1 MKIGIIGAMKA
12 ETEYL
17 IRRMEN
23 RTDCEYAG
31 RVFHTGNLAG
41 IDCVVVMCGVGKVNA
56 AVCTQI
62 LVDRFQVTH
71 LINTGV
77 AGSLNNEINIGDIVI
92 SEKAVYHDMDAVN
105 FGYAYGEIPSMGVK
119 EFKADPALALA
130 AEEAVRKAAP
140 QISVFRGTVATGDQ
154 FIREK
159 EKKTWI
165 RETFGADCT
174 EMEGTAIA
182 HTAWLNDIPFV
193 IVRAISD
200 KADES
205 VSVSYD
211 EFESRAAEHCA
222 RMIMNMLERMKNNEI
237 QL

>member
-1 MKIGIIGAMKA
+1 MKIGIIGAMQV
-12 ETEYL
+12 ETELL

-23 RTDCEYAG
+23 RNIIEKAG
-31 RVFHTGNLAG
+31 RTFYEGQLSGT
-41 IDCVVVMCGVGKVNA
+41 DCVVVTCGVGKVNA
-56 AVCTQI
+56 AICAQI
-62 LVDRFQVTH
+62 LADCFDIGC
-71 LINTGV
+71 LINTGI

-105 FGYAYGEIPSMGVK
+105 FGYAYGEIPSMGMK
-119 EFKADPALALA
+119 EFCSDPALMKM
-130 AEEAVRKAAP
+130 AEEAVREADP
-140 QISVFRGTVATGDQ
+140 NIGVFRGIIATGDQ

-159 EKKTWI
+159 DRKEWI

-182 HTAWLNDIPFV
+182 HTAWTNGIPFV

-205 VSVSYD
+205 VSVSYE
-211 EFESRAAEHCA
+211 EFEKKAAEHCA
-222 RMIMNMLERMKNNEI
+222 SMILNMTERIGRYE
-237 QL
+237 L